1 MRLTRR
7 EFAKLVALSLGAGT
21 SLAGGGLPHLAEVAG
36 AAAPAPPVKLDPAL
50 PLHPLLQYGAQ
61 LNPKAT
67 ATVIVQATGPAVKM
81 DAIAKA
87 VKASVKESFPF
98 INAYAVDIPQAN
110 LPALARTAGIRYVTP
125 NAGLRHK
132 GAVDPAALKTTYEQ
146 AIGLPQ
152 VWNDP
157 ALGVTGRGVTVAII
171 DTGIAKDH
179 PALANNVYCVA
190 LDDAKLVLDDKH
202 GHGTHV
208 AGIIKGRDP
217 QGRYIGVAPDATVV
231 AYDVADKDQQSS
243 LRYLLRGLQRVY
255 SSRSIANIRVLNL
268 SVGVAIPEH
277 YATSPVC
284 AAVEQ
289 LWFAGITV
297 VVAAGNRGSADD
309 AVWYAPANDPYVITV
324 GALDTA
330 DTIAAGDDGLASFSS
345 RGLTQDGFAKPEIV
359 APGRRIAA
367 PLAKRDAFLGK
378 TFPERIV
385 DGNYIR
391 LSGTSMA
398 APIVA
403 GVAALLLQRFPAL
416 TPDQLKWLLVGTARR
431 YPGQADAAGVV
442 DPFAAMRAAD
452 GPLGAANQGIRA
464 AAGTPLPLRVT
475 EGGTQPWNASYWDA
489 SYWDASY
496 WDASYWDA
504 SYWDASYW
512 DADTSID

>member
-1 MRLTRR
+1 MKLTRR
-7 EFAKLVALSLGAGT
+7 EFAKLAALSLGVGA
-21 SLAGGGLPHLAEVAG
+21 SMVGGGLPPLTPGAQ
-36 AAAPAPPVKLDPAL
+36 AAALPSIVLDPAL

-61 LNPKAT
+61 LNPKAV
-67 ATVIVQATGPAVKM
+67 ATVIVQATGPAVNM
-81 DAIAKA
+81 AAIAKA
-87 VKASVKESFPF
+87 VNATIKESFPF
-98 INAYAVDIPQAN
+98 ISAYAMDIPQGN
-110 LPALARTAGIRYVTP
+110 LVPLARTAGVRYVTP

-146 AIGLPQ
+146 ALGLPQ
-152 VWNDP
+152 VWND
-157 ALGVTGRGVTVAII
+157 ATRGATGRGVTVAIL

-179 PALANNVYCVA
+179 PALAAGVTCIA
-190 LDDAKLVLDDKH
+190 LDKAKLKLQDKH

-208 AGIIKGRDP
+208 TGIIKGRDP
-217 QGRYIGVAPDATVV
+217 QGRYVGVAPDATVV

-243 LRYLLRGLQRVY
+243 LQYLLRGLQRVY
-255 SSRSIANIRVLNL
+255 TDRAAANIRVLNL

-289 LWFAGITV
+289 LWFAGVTV
-297 VVAAGNRGSADD
+297 VVAAGNRGSAAD

-330 DTIAAGDDGLASFSS
+330 DTVAVGDDRLASFSS

-359 APGRRIAA
+359 APGRRIVA
-367 PLAKRDAFLGK
+367 PLSDEGSFLGK

-385 DGNYIR
+385 DSDYIR

-431 YPGQADAAGVV
+431 YAGQADAAGVV
-442 DPFAAMRAAD
+442 DPVAAMRGAK
-452 GPLGAANQGIRA
+452 GPLGVANRGIRA
-464 AAGTPLPLRVT
+464 ASSTALPLKIT
-475 EGGTQPWNASYWDA
+475 PGGNQPWDA

-512 DADTSID
+512 DADTTID